1 MLTSLRWVCSPSLF
15 APTEEQ
21 YGFDHSFTEPQATGP
36 VALSGHAVL
45 ADPALVD
52 RYAVPGQHQAS
63 VTGSSTYTDDLED
76 QPRSAFDGNPTT
88 SWIAGGQDL
97 HPTLKIRWGYRR
109 TIRRVT
115 VNRPPGY
122 SGLMQVLVTGDGGQA
137 RGILLNGATTVAR
150 FAPMRTT
157 RLTFKFSVVQ
167 APLQVSDVLIPGV
180 PSLTPP
186 PVLFQLRCGL
196 GPLIK
201 LNGQTVPTRLS
212 GTFDDLL
219 TGRPMQ
225 FTACSPVTLAA
236 GQNHVAEPFTDAFS
250 VRDVVLSAQAIA
262 PSSPPTAAVIRS
274 WTASSR
280 TVTVTARTRS
290 YLIVNENFNKGWRA
304 VIGGRTLQPVRL
316 DGWKQAWLLPAGTS
330 GVVKLTYQP
339 DRPYRAAVFGGLG
352 VLALILLIAAWP
364 SRWRPGRWRRSR
376 LPASPRGPR
385 PSRIRLPGLLMAS
398 VLLPAAGFWLGG
410 FPGAVI
416 VPAATALFLPWEA
429 RPRQFWRALSSPLTL
444 AVLVLA
450 ASATAA
456 AGHRM
461 LLAGASGLVVSALNN
476 GLPQVICLLV
486 VGRLAAAL
494 LTWEVSA
501 IPPDPIVPAGPVPP
515 GPAAPAPA
523 VPDHRKLAGIGRAWE
538 TLAEDD
544 PLWAILVAPEA
555 KHGGWD
561 VTEFYATG
569 AAEIDAVLSRAEQL
583 GMRVS
588 GERAL
593 DFGCGAGRL
602 TRPLAT
608 RFELVDGVDIAPG
621 MLELARRDNPVASR
635 CRFLL
640 NTRPDLALF
649 EDAEFDL
656 VYTSVVLQH
665 LSRGLTRSYL
675 AEFARVL
682 RPGGS
687 LIFQLPT
694 RPRWTLRGVLHR
706 FLPAAVQG
714 WLQRRVLGYPAP
726 MRMHGLPE
734 RRVRG
739 LLAGH
744 GVEVLAAE
752 PTSYAPDWHERRYF
766 CRRTPLTGEP

>member
-1 MLTSLRWVCSPSLF
+1 
-15 APTEEQ
+15 
-21 YGFDHSFTEPQATGP
+21 
-36 VALSGHAVL
+36 
-45 ADPALVD
+45 
-52 RYAVPGQHQAS
+52 
-63 VTGSSTYTDDLED
+63 
-76 QPRSAFDGNPTT
+76 
-88 SWIAGGQDL
+88 
-97 HPTLKIRWGYRR
+97 
-109 TIRRVT
+109 
-115 VNRPPGY
+115 
-122 SGLMQVLVTGDGGQA
+122 
-137 RGILLNGATTVAR
+137 
-150 FAPMRTT
+150 
-157 RLTFKFSVVQ
+157 
-167 APLQVSDVLIPGV
+167 
-180 PSLTPP
+180 
-186 PVLFQLRCGL
+186 
-196 GPLIK
+196 
-201 LNGQTVPTRLS
+201 
-212 GTFDDLL
+212 
-219 TGRPMQ
+219 
-225 FTACSPVTLAA
+225 
-236 GQNHVAEPFTDAFS
+236 
-250 VRDVVLSAQAIA
+250 
-262 PSSPPTAAVIRS
+262 
-274 WTASSR
+274 
-280 TVTVTARTRS
+280 
-290 YLIVNENFNKGWRA
+290 
-304 VIGGRTLQPVRL
+304 
-316 DGWKQAWLLPAGTS
+316 
-330 GVVKLTYQP
+330 
-339 DRPYRAAVFGGLG
+339 
-352 VLALILLIAAWP
+352 
-364 SRWRPGRWRRSR
+364 
-376 LPASPRGPR
+376 
-385 PSRIRLPGLLMAS
+385 
-398 VLLPAAGFWLGG
+398 
-410 FPGAVI
+410 
-416 VPAATALFLPWEA
+416 
-429 RPRQFWRALSSPLTL
+429 
-444 AVLVLA
+444 
-450 ASATAA
+450 
-456 AGHRM
+456 
-461 LLAGASGLVVSALNN
+461 
-476 GLPQVICLLV
+476 
-486 VGRLAAAL
+486 
-494 LTWEVSA
+494 
-501 IPPDPIVPAGPVPP
+501 
-515 GPAAPAPA
+515 
-523 VPDHRKLAGIGRAWE
+523 
-538 TLAEDD
+538 LAEDD

-561 VTEFYATG
+561 VAEFYATG

-734 RRVRG
+734 RRVRA

-766 CRRTPLTGEP
+766 CRRQG